1 MDLVKRAYL
10 RLLREKN
17 LFWHH
22 RLVKRIAAEVKHK
35 HNEPEKQSEK
45 QPIIF
50 FNASTRLSGL
60 SQNAAFSLVSSL
72 ALRSAGER
80 VIHFV
85 CNQGLSHCVLGT
97 DKYCPQT
104 PPPCAECMRTS
115 RMVFASAE
123 TRPFSYQRDEK
134 LAAHIRD
141 IDLKNLLKLE
151 WQDIPLGKLVL
162 PSLRWILRIHHL
174 EDNEKT
180 CYLAKEYILSA
191 FNVVNQFEKLIQ
203 ETNPKAVVV
212 FNGMFYPEAA
222 ARWTAHKHGL
232 PVYSHEVGMLPLSA
246 FFTAKEAT
254 AYPVKVD
261 ESFSLSSEQHN
272 RLDEYLSK
280 RTKGKFITAGVKF
293 WPEMRELDSAFWTRA
308 NNFEGLVPVF
318 TNVIFDTSQGHANVV
333 FEHMFA
339 WLDVVLE
346 EIKAHPEI
354 FFIIRAHPDEER
366 PGKESLETVT
376 DWVEA
381 HGVDQLPNVM
391 YISPKQYISSYELI
405 AHAKFVMVYNST
417 VGLEASVMGKPV
429 LCAGKARYTQI
440 PTVYFPKNVSQY
452 RQLLADFL
460 DAEKVEHPVEFQ
472 KNARRVLYSQLFR
485 ASLPFGEFIEDDGI
499 WRGYIR
505 MKNFHADD
513 LTADKSSTIEVV
525 LNGILNN
532 DPFIMEL

>member
-1 MDLVKRAYL
+1 MDLFKRAYL
-10 RLLREKN
+10 CFLREKN

-22 RLVKRIAAEVKHK
+22 RQVKKIAAEIERKN
-35 HNEPEKQSEK
+35 NEQEK
-45 QPIIF
+45 QPVIF

-72 ALRSAGER
+72 ALRNAGQP

-85 CNQGLSHCVLGT
+85 CQQGLSHCVLGT
-97 DKYCPQT
+97 DKRRPQT
-104 PPPCAECMRTS
+104 APPCAECMRTS
-115 RMVFASAE
+115 RMVFAGAE
-123 TRPFSYQRDEK
+123 TQPFTFQLDEK
-134 LAAHIRD
+134 LAERIEK
-141 IDLKNLLKLE
+141 LSLEELLNLE

-174 EDNEKT
+174 QDNEPT
-180 CYLAKEYILSA
+180 RFLAREYILSA
-191 FNVVNQFEKLIQ
+191 FNVVAKFEKLIMKS
-203 ETNPKAVVV
+203 NPKAVVV
-212 FNGMFYPEAA
+212 FNGMFYPEAS
-222 ARWTAHKHGL
+222 ARWIAQRHGL

-246 FFTAKEAT
+246 FFTADEAT

-261 ESFSLSSEQHN
+261 EHFSLSSEQHN
-272 RLDEYLSK
+272 RLDEYLSR

-293 WPEMRELDSAFWTRA
+293 WPEMKDLDSAFWNRA
-308 NNFEGLVPVF
+308 NAFESLVPVF

-339 WLDVVLE
+339 WLDVVLK
-346 EIKAHPEI
+346 EIKSHPEI

-366 PGKESLETVT
+366 PGKESLETVS
-376 DWVEA
+376 DWVKA
-381 HGVDQLPNVM
+381 HGVDELPNVM

-417 VGLEASVMGKPV
+417 IGLEASVMGKPV

-440 PTVYFPKNVSQY
+440 STVYFPQDAAQY
-452 RQLLADFL
+452 CQLLHEYLA
-460 DAEKVEHPVEFQ
+460 AEKVLHPVEFQ
-472 KNARRVLYSQLFR
+472 KNARKVLYSQLFR

-505 MKNFHADD
+505 MKQFAADD
-513 LTADKSSTIEVV
+513 LSPEKSSTINVV
-525 LNGILNN
+525 TDGILNN
-532 DPFIMEL
+532 KPFIMEL